1 MLAAGFTRLA
11 PAAVKTADT
20 LIDRPISNPV
30 PAVTRWNL
38 LASPPSRRR
47 RGRHFA
53 GSVAPRADPLLVLL
67 SPAARSCDSAG
78 RPVATHP
85 RLSNSSFGLVLVI
98 SNDMNGQHRRESLL
112 FIQSSVGDGLSR
124 REPS

>member
-53 GSVAPRADPLLVLL
+53 GSVAPRANPLLVLL

-85 RLSNSSFGLVLVI
+85 RLSNSSFGLV
-98 SNDMNGQHRRESLL
+98 SQGYPAGGPNDRNSGEFALADSAC
-112 FIQSSVGDGLSR
+112 
-124 REPS
+124 